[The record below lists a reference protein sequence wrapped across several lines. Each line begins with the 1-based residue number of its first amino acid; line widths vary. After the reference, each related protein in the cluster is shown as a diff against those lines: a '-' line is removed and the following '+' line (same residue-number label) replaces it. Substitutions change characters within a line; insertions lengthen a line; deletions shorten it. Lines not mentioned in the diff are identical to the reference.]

1 MSETLQNIIGIL
13 LLVLVFILTRYGVG
27 LKAKKAGLS
36 IIDDLRKRNAVDVYS
51 AVHLDYAKTSWL
63 KFGLRDYRPRAIQS
77 LVQAG
82 VIGMTG
88 DEKYYLIQD
97 FAQGKGVEE

>member
-13 LLVLVFILTRYGVG
+13 LLVGVFILTRYGVG
-27 LKAKKAGLS
+27 LKAKKAGLF
-36 IIDDLRKRNAVDVYS
+36 IIDDLRKKNAVDVYS
-51 AVHLDYAKTSWL
+51 AVPLVYAKTSWL

-97 FAQGKGVEE
+97 FAQGKGVED